1 MLQTFE
7 AEMQPN
13 GMLHFS
19 GFDHPKYDAIQ
30 KVLVTV
36 MATEKKTAAKAVA
49 TATSKTVTP
58 KNDWSP
64 WLGVLKDSPNFN
76 EDPQV
81 IQQRLRDEWR

>member
-1 MLQTFE
+1 MLPTFE

-19 GFDHPKYDAIQ
+19 GFDRPKYDAIQ

-36 MATEKKTAAKAVA
+36 IAANKKTMTKAAAVN
-49 TATSKTVTP
+49 KTVTP
-58 KNDWSP
+58 QNDWSQ
-64 WLGVLKDSPNFN
+64 WLGALKDSPNFN

>member
-13 GMLHFS
+13 GMLRFV
-19 GFDHPKYDAIQ
+19 GFDQPKYDAIQ

-36 MATEKKTAAKAVA
+36 MAQKEAPTKESKPTAAKQTQVA
-49 TATSKTVTP
+49 A
-58 KNDWSP
+58 DWSE

-81 IQQRLRDEWR
+81 IQQRLRSEWR